1 MKKFIQIFSLLSL
14 VVVFSAFSA
23 NAQTVQRFEADI
35 PFTFQIG
42 DKSYEAGTYILRM
55 SNIATGKVV
64 TIEDSESRRLNKFFV
79 LERGDSP
86 RKNSILRF
94 VRNSDDSLVLAKI
107 ITPEKGFAVG
117 GVNLKSKNK
126 NAFKASSE
134 TVSINL
140 K

>member
-1 MKKFIQIFSLLSL
+1 MKKFIQIFFLLSL
-14 VVVFSAFSA
+14 AVVFSASSA

-35 PFTFQIG
+35 PFTFEVG
-42 DKSYEAGTYILRM
+42 NKSYEAGTYVLRM
-55 SNIATGKVV
+55 SNTAASRIV
-64 TIEDSESRRLNKFFV
+64 TIEDREKRRINNFFV
-79 LERGDSP
+79 LERGDVP

-94 VRNSDDSLVLAKI
+94 VRNANDTLVLAKI

-126 NAFKASSE
+126 HGSKSSPD